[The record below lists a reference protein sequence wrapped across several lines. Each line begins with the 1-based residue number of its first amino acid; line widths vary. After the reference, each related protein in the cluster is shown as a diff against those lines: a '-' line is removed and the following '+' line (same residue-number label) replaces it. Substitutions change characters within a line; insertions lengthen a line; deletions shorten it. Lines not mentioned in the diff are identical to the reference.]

1 MVLLLQ
7 RFVVHDYHA
16 ASLPHLSYHLFTITH
31 HFHYGLTQFQFS
43 ASCTRNQEKGL
54 GCLLR
59 QAARSI
65 CMRAPARA
73 AVQPTKEQ
81 GTREL
86 LTRLFVFSIY
96 SVVVLKLPSGSL
108 RA

>member
-1 MVLLLQ
+1 
-7 RFVVHDYHA
+7 
-16 ASLPHLSYHLFTITH
+16 
-31 HFHYGLTQFQFS
+31 
-43 ASCTRNQEKGL
+43 
-54 GCLLR
+54 
-59 QAARSI
+59 
-65 CMRAPARA
+65 MRAPARA